1 MKINTAKLIGILIG
15 VIAAALLASSIV
27 IFTFSRC
34 RSSDSSKTSTAD
46 SSPSAAATLPS
57 ATGAANTVPTAKPTE
72 STGSTSSTEGSGAA
86 DATGTS
92 SDPSGTS
99 KPSEATVPSE
109 LSALLEQSGH
119 SAESLQG
126 SGQLIVVNSSGTSA
140 EISFYEKG
148 AEGWKRD
155 DSLTCGG
162 YVGVEGTVDYMSE
175 QVNGTPKG
183 LYSIGSAFYQD
194 SAPETGLDSFAITD
208 DTYWVDDPDS
218 EYYNQKV
225 VGAENRDWNSAE
237 RMSEI
242 PSYRYGFVIN
252 YNMPAEYNKGS
263 AIFFHTG
270 YSPTQGCVAAS
281 EDMVLAYLGK
291 LSAAQSPRILII

>member
-1 MKINTAKLIGILIG
+1 MKTNTGKLIGILIG
-15 VIAAALLASSIV
+15 VIAIALLASSVV
-27 IFTFSRC
+27 IFTVSRC
-34 RSSDSSKTSTAD
+34 SSSDSNDTSATD
-46 SSPSAAATLPS
+46 PSTTAATLP
-57 ATGAANTVPTAKPTE
+57 ATPDAATTVSPSDPAA
-72 STGSTSSTEGSGAA
+72 STGGTSSTEGSGATDSTGA
-86 DATGTS
+86 SSNPSDAS
-92 SDPSGTS
+92 EPSG
-99 KPSEATVPSE
+99 ATVPAE

-119 SAESLQG
+119 SADSLQG

-140 EISFYEKG
+140 EISFFEKSAG
-148 AEGWKRD
+148 VWKRD

-175 QVNGTPKG
+175 QVSGTPKG
-183 LYSIGSAFYQD
+183 LYPIGSAFYQD
-194 SAPETGLDSFAITD
+194 SAPDTGLDSFAITS

-218 EYYNQKV
+218 KYSTQTV
-225 VGAENRDWNSAE
+225 VGEENRDWDSAE
-237 RMSEI
+237 HMSEI

-263 AIFFHTG
+263 AIFFHIG

-291 LSAAQSPRILII
+291 LSAAHSPQILII

>member
-27 IFTFSRC
+27 IFTVSRC
-34 RSSDSSKTSTAD
+34 SSSGSNDKSTAD
-46 SSPSAAATLPS
+46 SSPSAATLSEPP
-57 ATGAANTVPTAKPTE
+57 GAANTVSTSKPAA
-72 STGSTSSTEGSGAA
+72 STGSTSSTKGSGAA

-92 SDPSGTS
+92 SYPSDA
-99 KPSEATVPSE
+99 SEPTVPDE
-109 LSALLEQSGH
+109 LSALLEQSGY
-119 SAESLQG
+119 SAENIQG
-126 SGQLIVVNSSGTSA
+126 SGQLIVVNASGTSA
-140 EISFYEKG
+140 EISFFEKS

-155 DSLTCGG
+155 DSLTCAG
-162 YVGVEGTVDYMSE
+162 YVGVEGTVDNMSE
-175 QVNGTPKG
+175 QISGTPKG

-194 SAPETGLDSFAITD
+194 SAPDTGLDSFAITG
-208 DTYWVDDPDS
+208 DTYWIDDPDS

-225 VGAENRDWNSAE
+225 VGEENRDWNSAE
-237 RMSEI
+237 HMSEI

-263 AIFFHTG
+263 AIFFHIG

-291 LSAAQSPRILII
+291 LSAAQSPQILII